1 MYKQNELLLQFLFAF
16 DFVLS
21 TAMKYMGTGDP
32 FKALW
37 YHIRDMTPL
46 MGAVITAQYEGAA
59 ALIACGARQDLR
71 SFPGAVPV
79 SLFCMLLR
87 VFRI

>member
-1 MYKQNELLLQFLFAF
+1 
-16 DFVLS
+16 
-21 TAMKYMGTGDP
+21 
-32 FKALW
+32 
-37 YHIRDMTPL
+37 MTPL

-87 VFRI
+87 VSRLDSRLKQATNISKGQSREENSHASRAQAV